1 MHCRCPRRPD
11 QGPDCSNVHYLR
23 AERSTARRTSF
34 ISSTCIRIDA
44 SKSSRWSC
52 LTVPGEQRDVRRL
65 DTVPKPSAVIVPIY
79 AGFLHRRPRPFPTL
93 LWRVGPGHVVH
104 RANLRRAIFSRA
116 LMNRKPRHESD
127 LRQVH
132 FTRMH
137 WWRHAAKG
145 RIFQGERVQL

>member
-1 MHCRCPRRPD
+1 MPDRSWGTTRR
-11 QGPDCSNVHYLR
+11 
-23 AERSTARRTSF
+23 EKARYGAKT
-34 ISSTCIRIDA
+34 I
-44 SKSSRWSC
+44 C
-52 LTVPGEQRDVRRL
+52 LLTWH
-65 DTVPKPSAVIVPIY
+65 VIVPIY